1 MRGGELVVRSSFT
14 GGADVAMLLDIIVDM
29 NKSGPSWRTQAKGD
43 VAAAVVEVSDD
54 EVSSNEGDEDPEVVR
69 LTVLF
74 IYILGAV
81 QPLMAI
87 EFTLGGAL
95 RGAGDTHY
103 PFITTLIG
111 LVCVRGTVA
120 ACAVWWGL
128 DVGWVLGALIFDY
141 AV

>member
-1 MRGGELVVRSSFT
+1 
-14 GGADVAMLLDIIVDM
+14 
-29 NKSGPSWRTQAKGD
+29 Q
-43 VAAAVVEVSDD
+43 
-54 EVSSNEGDEDPEVVR
+54 DPEVVE

-74 IYILGAV
+74 IYILGGV

-95 RGAGDTHY
+95 RGAGDTHF

-111 LVCVRGTVA
+111 LVVVRGAVA

-128 DVGWVLGALIFDY
+128 AVGWVFGALIIDY
-141 AV
+141 AVKASLLILRFRSGRWVHAAL